1 MAGDHPGRPL
11 LYREEYCDLIEE
23 KMGEGFS
30 FTAVAGIIGVSKAT
44 ISHWRETYP
53 EFGAAVDRAKARR
66 LLHWEKAALDVAA
79 NGGMGSR
86 ATMITFGLRNT
97 GDGEW
102 SDLQRQEISG
112 PNGGPIETKT
122 TNARDVLASRL
133 ARLAPAESDEAG
145 EGEEPEAG
153 GA

>member
-1 MAGDHPGRPL
+1 MPRFGGAPL
-11 LYREEYCDLIEE
+11 RYKEEYCDLIEE

-30 FTAVAGIIGVSKAT
+30 FTAVAGIIGVSKST

-53 EFGAAVDRAKARR
+53 EFGAAVDRAKAKR

-79 NGGMGSR
+79 SGGAGSR

-112 PNGGPIETKT
+112 PNGGPIKTETT
-122 TNARDVLASRL
+122 SARELLANRL
-133 ARLAPAESDEAG
+133 AKLAPASTPDPEEEAD
-145 EGEEPEAG
+145 EEPSA
-153 GA
+153 